1 MAMRIINKIILHN
14 LKRFRSFEA
23 DFDNQINIL
32 VGDNESGKSSI
43 LQAIDIVLSGSRN
56 KVENIGL
63 ENLFNYQVI
72 NDFLQS
78 DKKYENLPVLFIE
91 LYLNEQNNS
100 DVFGRNN
107 QKGADFNGLKLI
119 CEPNDE
125 FSKDIKDI
133 LQQPDANFPFE
144 YYSINFKTFADIAYN
159 GYKKFLKHIVV
170 DNSQISSE
178 YAMKEYVQDIYNA
191 TVRGVEKL
199 TNRHKYREHKENFR
213 NSVLSTLNNRL
224 TNYSFAIKN
233 SPKAN
238 LETDLAILEDSI
250 NIENKGKGKQC
261 FIKTELALQRSQ
273 SDLDIVLI
281 EEPENH
287 LSHVNMQKLIQKI
300 SEAKDKQI
308 FIATHSDLI
317 STRLDLRKTILLN
330 SNSISSLT
338 LNTLPKGTAEFFMK
352 APDNNILQFIL
363 SKKVILVEGNAE
375 YILMEAMYHK
385 VTNEELNKSDI
396 HIIAVGGTSFK
407 RYLDLAKILSIK
419 TAVIT
424 DNDGDI
430 ENNIT
435 QRYTDYTNPEI
446 PTIKIFNDADILR
459 RTFEI
464 CLYVD
469 NQKICSDLFAAER
482 KKLSIQEFMLKNKA
496 DCAFSILE
504 KKATEINVPQYII
517 DAIQWIKE

>member
-1 MAMRIINKIILHN
+1 MRLITKIILKN
-14 LKRFRSFEA
+14 FKRFTSFEVN
-23 DFDNQINIL
+23 FDSQLNIL

-78 DKKYENLPVLFIE
+78 DKRYENLPILSIE
-91 LYLNEQNNS
+91 LYLNEQNNP

-107 QKGADFNGLKLI
+107 SKTTDFNGLKLI
-119 CEPNDE
+119 CEPNDD
-125 FSKDIKDI
+125 FSSHIRDV
-133 LQQPDANFPFE
+133 LQQQNSNFPFE
-144 YYSINFKTFADIAYN
+144 YYSISFKTFADISYSS
-159 GYKKFLKHIVV
+159 YKKYLKHIVV
-170 DNSQISSE
+170 DNSQMSSE
-178 YAMKEYVQDIYNA
+178 YAMREYVQDIYNA
-191 TVRGVEKL
+191 RVQGVEKL
-199 TNRHKYREHKENFR
+199 TNQHKYREHKENFKNNVLNEL
-213 NSVLSTLNNRL
+213 NSRMSDYN
-224 TNYSFAIKN
+224 FALKT
-233 SPKAN
+233 SPKSN
-238 LETDLAILEDSI
+238 LETDLAILENNI

-287 LSHVNMQKLIQKI
+287 LSHINMQKLIQKI
-300 SEAKDKQI
+300 RQANDKQI

-317 STRLDLRKTILLN
+317 SARLNLRKTILLN
-330 SNSISSLT
+330 SSSITPLSLNSVSDE
-338 LNTLPKGTAEFFMK
+338 TAKFFIK

-363 SKKVILVEGNAE
+363 SKKVILVEGDAE
-375 YILMEAMYHK
+375 FILMEKMYRQI
-385 VTNEELNKSDI
+385 TNEELNQSDI

-407 RYLDLAKILSIK
+407 RYLELARVLSIK

-430 ENNIT
+430 DKNIT
-435 QRYTDYTNPEI
+435 QKYADFSTQQNIR
-446 PTIKIFNDADILR
+446 IFNDTDISKS
-459 RTFEI
+459 TFEI
-464 CLYVD
+464 CLYMN
-469 NQKICSDLFAAER
+469 NQNTLDSLFSLGR
-482 KKLSIQEFMLKNKA
+482 RTLTVQKYMLNNKA

-504 KKATEINVPQYII
+504 SDTDITVPQYISN
-517 DAIQWIKE
+517 AIQWIKE

>member
-1 MAMRIINKIILHN
+1 MRIINKIILHN
-14 LKRFRSFEA
+14 FKRFTDFEV
-23 DFDNQINIL
+23 DFDNQLNIL

-63 ENLFNYQVI
+63 ENLFNYKTI

-91 LYLNEQNNS
+91 LYLNEQNNP
-100 DVFGRNN
+100 DIFGRNN
-107 QKGADFNGLKLI
+107 KKETDFNGLKLV
-119 CEPNDE
+119 CEPNDD

-133 LQQPDANFPFE
+133 LQQPNANFPFE
-144 YYSINFKTFADIAYN
+144 YYSVTFKTFADIVYSS
-159 GYKKFLKHIVV
+159 YKKFLKHIVV
-170 DNSQISSE
+170 DNSQVSSE

-191 TVRGVEKL
+191 NVQSAEKL
-199 TNRHKYREHKENFR
+199 SNQHKYREHKENFK
-213 NSVLSTLNNRL
+213 NSVLSSLNSRL
-224 TNYSFAIKN
+224 TNYNFAIKN

-238 LETDLAILEDSI
+238 LETDLAILENNI

-273 SDLDIVLI
+273 SNLDIVLI

-287 LSHVNMQKLIQKI
+287 LSHINMQKLIQKI
-300 SEAKDKQI
+300 RQANDKQI

-317 STRLDLRKTILLN
+317 SARLDLRKTILLN
-330 SNSISSLT
+330 NNSISSLT
-338 LNTLPKGTAEFFMK
+338 LNAISEDTAKFFMK

-363 SKKVILVEGNAE
+363 SKKVILVEGDAE
-375 YILMEAMYHK
+375 YILMESMYHK
-385 VTNEELNKSDI
+385 AANEELCQSDV
-396 HIIAVGGTSFK
+396 HIIAVNGTSFK
-407 RYLDLAKILSIK
+407 RYLDLAKVLLIK

-430 ENNIT
+430 DRNIT
-435 QRYTDYTNPEI
+435 QKYADYTSPEI
-446 PTIKIFNDADILR
+446 PTIKIFNDSDIER
-459 RTFEI
+459 STFEI
-464 CLYVD
+464 CLYKD
-469 NQKICSDLFAAER
+469 NQTICDSLFAASR
-482 KKLSIQEFMLKNKA
+482 KTLTVQEYMLKNKA

-504 KKATEINVPQYII
+504 QKANEITVPQYIKS
-517 DAIQWIKE
+517 AIQWIKE